1 MRDGPWPAWHSS
13 WGNMNFSRTVTGI
26 TEWFW
31 VTIEGYL
38 SYTLTKFDHF
48 GSLSTLH
55 PFTDL
60 QFIPSKYRDRLRGQ
74 GQAKQLSKSKNN
86 FLATT
91 FF

>member
-48 GSLSTLH
+48 WVLEH
-55 PFTDL
+55 FTSVYGFTVYT
-60 QFIPSKYRDRLRGQ
+60 Q
-74 GQAKQLSKSKNN
+74 
-86 FLATT
+86 
-91 FF
+91 